1 MRAYDVGR
9 KTPEENE
16 FCRSDWFKSSGKRTT
31 VDEHLIYKESP
42 KNEKS

>member
-1 MRAYDVGR
+1 MMWERRHLKRTSFVD
-9 KTPEENE
+9 P
-16 FCRSDWFKSSGKRTT
+16 SWFKSSGKLIS